1 MINICISETGL
12 RLKGKVVSKD
22 ERTQRVATAHTVSC
36 SRTRMGGTNTV
47 SDLDGS
53 RQFPVD
59 VFKTVLHKLQCV
71 PDLLAAWFNRGAACC
86 P

>member
-1 MINICISETGL
+1 M
-12 RLKGKVVSKD
+12 VSKD
-22 ERTQRVATAHTVSC
+22 ESKQHAAVAHTVNYSK
-36 SRTRMGGTNTV
+36 TRMGGTNTV

-59 VFKTVLHKLQCV
+59 VFRTVVHKLQCV